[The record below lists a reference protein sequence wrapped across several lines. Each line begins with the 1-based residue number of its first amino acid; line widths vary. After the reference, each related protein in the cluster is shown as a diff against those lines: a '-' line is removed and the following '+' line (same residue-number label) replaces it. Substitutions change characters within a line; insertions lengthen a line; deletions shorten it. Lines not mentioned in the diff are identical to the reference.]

1 MSAKPFWRRQWFAAL
16 GIALVLVVVL
26 VAAARGYP
34 TSAGGASVSAWA
46 SAVTTTGTVRATI
59 ESSPA
64 AASLTPT
71 KSESPTVVTS
81 KAAQQS
87 TPSSSA
93 PTATGLSGGLTQLV
107 VAPQDAAQVYV
118 RAYFGD
124 GWIDADHDCQDTR
137 AEVLISESAAPVTF
151 TTSSNCTVAT
161 GRWVDPWSGVVVTSA
176 TQVQIDHDV
185 PLAEAWRSGA
195 WAWTTAG
202 RIAYANDLSYGWHL
216 NAVTNSENTSKSD
229 SDPARWKPPLQSTW
243 CLYARAWTTIKAK
256 YGLTADQAEWNALV
270 TMARTCAA

>member
-34 TSAGGASVSAWA
+34 NSAGGASVSAWA
-46 SAVTTTGTVRATI
+46 SAVTTTGTARATI

-87 TPSSSA
+87 TPSSSS
-93 PTATGLSGGLTQLV
+93 PTATGLPGGLTQLV
-107 VAPQDAAQVYV
+107 VAPQDTAQVYV

-137 AEVLISESAAPVTF
+137 AEVLIWESTAPVTF

-195 WAWTTAG
+195 WSWTTAQ
-202 RIAYANDLSYGWHL
+202 RIAYANDLSYAWHL

-229 SDPARWKPPLQSTW
+229 SDPAQWKPPLQSTW

-256 YGLTADQAEWNALV
+256 YGLTADQAEWSALL

>member
-1 MSAKPFWRRQWFAAL
+1 MSGRPPFWRRQWFAAL

-26 VAAARGYP
+26 VAAARGNP
-34 TSAGGASVSAWA
+34 TSAGRASVSGSA
-46 SAVTTTGTVRATI
+46 SPVTTSGTVRVTA
-59 ESSPA
+59 ESPP

-81 KAAQQS
+81 SAAQQF

-93 PTATGLSGGLTQLV
+93 PTATGLPGGLTQLV
-107 VAPQDAAQVYV
+107 VAPQDTAQVYV

-137 AEVLISESAAPVTF
+137 AEVLISESTAPVTF

-195 WAWTTAG
+195 WAWTTAE

-229 SDPARWKPPLQSTW
+229 SDPGHWKPPLQSTW

-256 YGLTADQAEWNALV
+256 YGLTADQAEWSALL

>member
-26 VAAARGYP
+26 VAAARGNP
-34 TSAGGASVSAWA
+34 TSTGGASVSAWA

-71 KSESPTVVTS
+71 KSESPTVVAST
-81 KAAQQS
+81 AAQQS

-93 PTATGLSGGLTQLV
+93 PTATGLPGGLTQLV
-107 VAPQDAAQVYV
+107 VAPQDTAQVYV

-137 AEVLISESAAPVTF
+137 AEVLIAESTAPVTF

-195 WAWTTAG
+195 WAWTTAE

-229 SDPARWKPPLQSTW
+229 SDPAHWKPPLQSTW
-243 CLYARAWTTIKAK
+243 CLCARAWTTIKAK
-256 YGLTADQAEWNALV
+256 YGLTADQAEWSALL
-270 TMARTCAA
+270 TMAPTCAA